1 MTPEK
6 LAKLRI
12 KCERSLY
19 WFAKIVFGY
28 DKLTD
33 TLHKPVCEWLT
44 SIPPRRKCLLMPRDH
59 YKTSIAQALVAHIII
74 QPQGNNIYWPGEDG
88 SNLRILYAAETDE
101 TAKKRIGL
109 IQRHFESNE
118 LLRAMWPEKVWHDSR
133 DARDWSITKFT
144 LPRSKDYPESTV
156 EISGVGTAVTG
167 RHYNVKIE
175 DDLIGQRARDEITTT
190 MPATIEW
197 YKASEALM
205 DPPMNYLEFI
215 FGTRWAH
222 YDLYSWMQEND
233 SSVQYM
239 IRKVIEDG
247 KPLFPELMN
256 MEYIES
262 LRQRK
267 GELFYLNYMNE
278 VTHGTLN
285 AFDMT
290 RLRFYDIENDVI
302 NFDVLPPESLHLPT
316 IEETEKVEDT
326 PVKIKKHWELTPQE
340 RVDRWNQKHQDWRK
354 EREMRRFRD

>member
-1 MTPEK
+1 MTQDQ
-6 LAKLRI
+6 LNKLRV

-19 WFAKIVFGY
+19 WFAKIIFGF
-28 DKLTD
+28 DGFSD
-33 TLHKPVCEWLT
+33 SLHLPTCNWLQNV
-44 SIPPRRKCLLMPRDH
+44 PPRRKCLLMPRDH

-74 QPQGNNIYWPGEDG
+74 QPQDANVYWPGVDG

-118 LLRAMWPEKVWHDSR
+118 LLRALWPHKVWQNPR

-144 LPRSKDYPESTV
+144 LPRSKDFPESTV

-167 RHYNVKIE
+167 RHYNIKVE

-222 YDLYSWMQEND
+222 YDLYSWMERND
-233 SSVQYM
+233 TSVSM
-239 IRKVIEDG
+239 LIRKVLENG
-247 KPLFPELMN
+247 QPLFPELMSL
-256 MEYIES
+256 EYIES

-267 GELFYLNYMNE
+267 GELF
-278 VTHGTLN
+278 
-285 AFDMT
+285 
-290 RLRFYDIENDVI
+290 
-302 NFDVLPPESLHLPT
+302 
-316 IEETEKVEDT
+316 
-326 PVKIKKHWELTPQE
+326 
-340 RVDRWNQKHQDWRK
+340 
-354 EREMRRFRD
+354 